1 MHSNV
6 GCLGAGAYSLR
17 RYGACTDP
25 LCQEVMMLESAN
37 GFYIANTMTIRAPT
51 KRDMAVWNHVK
62 HLLDAAC
69 LRRKTET
76 HETAVRCTCTIEF
89 SSDSDSLLVP
99 RD

>member
-1 MHSNV
+1 
-6 GCLGAGAYSLR
+6 
-17 RYGACTDP
+17 
-25 LCQEVMMLESAN
+25 MLESAN

-76 HETAVRCTCTIEF
+76 HETAVRCTCTTLLSFPVTATPYWCPGIE
-89 SSDSDSLLVP
+89 SLLAANLHVNTINERSCP
-99 RD
+99 V